1 MAANTRKPR
10 ISIQQARAL
19 KQLAQKIDADEGPQ
33 IRTRARAAFRRHE
46 RLMRIVQ
53 QLKAERQ
60 RQGLSL
66 DELAER
72 TGIAKPNL
80 SRLENSTRTA
90 PTFDTLHRYAQALG
104 KAIRVELVD
113 DRRSA

>member
-1 MAANTRKPR
+1 MSRNPVKKLAPERV
-10 ISIQQARAL
+10 RAL
-19 KQLAQKIDADEGPQ
+19 KQLATKIDAEEGPA
-33 IRTRARAAFRRHE
+33 IRAMARAAFRRHE
-46 RLMRIVQ
+46 RLMKIVQ

-113 DRRSA
+113 DGRSA

>member
-1 MAANTRKPR
+1 MARKMHR
-10 ISIQQARAL
+10 DLEQEVSAFKKLARD
-19 KQLAQKIDADEGPQ
+19 IDAREGTQ
-33 IRTRARAAFRRHE
+33 IRGRARAAFERHE
-46 RLMRIVQ
+46 RLIMIVQ
-53 QLKAERQ
+53 ELNAERQ

-66 DELAER
+66 DQVAER

-113 DRRSA
+113 ERQSA